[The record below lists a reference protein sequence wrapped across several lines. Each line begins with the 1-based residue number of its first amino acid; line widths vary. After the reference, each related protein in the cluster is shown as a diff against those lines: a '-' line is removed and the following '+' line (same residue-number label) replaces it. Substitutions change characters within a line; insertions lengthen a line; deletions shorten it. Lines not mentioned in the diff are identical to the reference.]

1 MTLNYFQ
8 VKYEELFMK
17 KNRMYIVIHIL
28 VMFLILGSTQAKTIT
43 LYSGRSKSLVEP
55 IIEQFEKDTG
65 IEVIVSYA
73 NTTQL
78 ASKLITEGKKSPAAL
93 FWAQD
98 AGALGAVSKKR
109 LFEKLPKDILSK
121 VPETFQHGDGLWVAT
136 SGRARVLAY
145 SSDRLTTDKLPDSI
159 FDLTKRNWKGK
170 VGWAPLNASFQAF
183 VTAMRGQ
190 VGDKR
195 TEKWLRDMKKNGTIA
210 YPKNTPIIE
219 ALAAGEIDLGLPNHY
234 YLFRFKKSN
243 SKCPVS
249 QTFFKVKDPGN
260 LVNVAGIGLLKNSK
274 DQKTSLKLIE
284 YLLSSKVQQYFVSEV
299 FEYPVIDG
307 VIPNPNLVPL
317 DELLNIVPKFDLNE
331 MDDIEGTVKLL
342 RRVGIM

>member
-1 MTLNYFQ
+1 M
-8 VKYEELFMK
+8 VKK
-17 KNRMYIVIHIL
+17 HMYIVIHIL
-28 VMFLILGSTQAKTIT
+28 VMFLVLGSTQAETIT
-43 LYSGRSKSLVEP
+43 LYSGRGKSLVEP
-55 IIEQFEKDTG
+55 IIIQFEKETG
-65 IEVIVSYA
+65 IEVEVSFA

-78 ASKLITEGKKSPAAL
+78 ASKLMTEGKKSPADV

-98 AGALGAVSKKR
+98 AGALGAVSKKG
-109 LFEKLPKDILSK
+109 LFTQLPKKILSK
-121 VPETFQHGDGLWVAT
+121 VPETFRHGDGLWVAT

-145 SSDRLTTDKLPDSI
+145 SSERLNEDKLPDSI
-159 FDLTKRNWKGK
+159 FDLTESKWKGK

-190 VGDKR
+190 VGDDR
-195 TEKWLRDMKKNGTIA
+195 TEEWLRDMKKNGTIA

-243 SKCPVS
+243 SEYPVS
-249 QTFFKVKDPGN
+249 QTFFKTKDPGN

-274 DQKTSLKLIE
+274 NEETALKLIE
-284 YLLSSKVQQYFVSEV
+284 YLLSSKAQQYFVSEV

-307 VIPNPNLVPL
+307 VIPNTNLIPL
-317 DELLNIVPKFDLNE
+317 DELLKIVPKFDLNE